1 MQLVEEYRAATG
13 PDYIS
18 WDPSRH
24 RPTTS
29 DTVRKKHSRY
39 ACMIYIFTNRHSLA
53 VESKKRAERRRN
65 WYSNDIGI
73 KICEM
78 FHTITYTKST

>member
-1 MQLVEEYRAATG
+1 MSDILPLQILSFH
-13 PDYIS
+13 DHSYILLAIS
-18 WDPSRH
+18 MLGLMM
-24 RPTTS
+24 T
-29 DTVRKKHSRY
+29 
-39 ACMIYIFTNRHSLA
+39 ISLA
-53 VESKKRAERRRN
+53 VESKKRVQRRIN

>member
-1 MQLVEEYRAATG
+1 MYTSEGVYVIPRAKPEELHNTRG
-13 PDYIS
+13 
-18 WDPSRH
+18 
-24 RPTTS
+24 
-29 DTVRKKHSRY
+29 
-39 ACMIYIFTNRHSLA
+39 CMHMPYSLA

>member
-1 MQLVEEYRAATG
+1 
-13 PDYIS
+13 
-18 WDPSRH
+18 
-24 RPTTS
+24 
-29 DTVRKKHSRY
+29 
-39 ACMIYIFTNRHSLA
+39 MIYYSPITDYCKNGKDSSGAFGLVVNTSSLTPDSLA
-53 VESKKRAERRRN
+53 VESKKRVQRRIN

>member
-1 MQLVEEYRAATG
+1 MHVMHVGGVLCCFQTFYHIHSINVG
-13 PDYIS
+13 
-18 WDPSRH
+18 PSRLDKGGEL
-24 RPTTS
+24 P
-29 DTVRKKHSRY
+29 
-39 ACMIYIFTNRHSLA
+39 SLA
-53 VESKKRAERRRN
+53 VESKKRVQRRKN